1 VVVVVRDD
9 GGQWPSSAAFT
20 GRSQIRD
27 LGFVFQEPTLMPWA
41 TVADNVYLPLKLV
54 GIGRRAAALRVE
66 EALAMVKLGPSPA
79 PIRASCRA
87 A

>member
-1 VVVVVRDD
+1 
-9 GGQWPSSAAFT
+9 
-20 GRSQIRD
+20 
-27 LGFVFQEPTLMPWA
+27 MPWA

-66 EALAMVKLGPSPA
+66 EALAMVKLGLSPA